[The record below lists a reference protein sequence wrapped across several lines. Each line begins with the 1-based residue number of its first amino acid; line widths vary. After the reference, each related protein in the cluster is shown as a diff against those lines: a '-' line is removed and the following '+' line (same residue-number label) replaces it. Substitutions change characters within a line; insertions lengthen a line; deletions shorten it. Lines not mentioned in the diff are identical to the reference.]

1 MERKLI
7 FWTLFL
13 IGLIGLSGSALA
25 QGPLSPGQE
34 KLMAKRAAQADGYR
48 KLMEEIKGL
57 HIDSQ
62 TYVRDYIAE
71 SDQIATAFSDFMKGM
86 KLDGPPRYM
95 PDGTCEV
102 DVKVTL
108 QQVMQ
113 CLKRI
118 NLDYPDPK
126 RTRMSFDQMGQY
138 TKKTVFTVTGVGLP
152 PGQKAESAAPKGV
165 SYKTAGI
172 PGWENVTPQGRLLA
186 ERGALTDA
194 RRNLAETVKG
204 LKVSGNT
211 LVRDF
216 VVLNDQI
223 QTSLN
228 TFVNGMKESG
238 PYRYLPDGICE
249 VDVEV
254 TIQDVIKELNTIR
267 QHYHAGF
274 PPQCIFRET
283 TFEKILDW
291 GPPKVIKATGN
302 AAIPAKGYLKGR
314 PAGATSDASPAG
326 DVGPAMPPW
335 ASQTA
340 RARGTGVPREGE
352 TGTAAR
358 LNTERA
364 AEAVARRNLVEKVYG
379 VHIDANTTVRNYMTV
394 SDKVKAEVSQYL
406 AGAQVVGEP
415 TVMPDG
421 SIEIEL
427 ELPFEGLWQIVSS
440 GQLAK
445 SE

>member
-1 MERKLI
+1 MERKTI
-7 FWTLFL
+7 FRVLFL
-13 IGLIGLSGSALA
+13 MGLAGLSGAALA

-34 KLMAKRAAQADGYR
+34 KLMARRAAQADGYR

-57 HIDSQ
+57 HIDAQ

-108 QQVMQ
+108 QQIMQ

-126 RTRMSFDQMGQY
+126 RTRMSFDQMGRY

-152 PGQKAESAAPKGV
+152 PGQKAESSAPKGA

-223 QTSLN
+223 ETSLN
-228 TFVNGMKESG
+228 TFINGVKEAG

-254 TIQDVIKELNTIR
+254 TIQDIVKELNTIR
-267 QHYHAGF
+267 QHYYTGF
-274 PPQCIFRET
+274 PPQSVFRDT
-283 TFEKILDW
+283 TFERILDW
-291 GPPKVIKATGN
+291 GPPKVIRATGS
-302 AAIPAKGYLKGR
+302 AAIPERGYLKGR
-314 PAGATSDASPAG
+314 GNSPAG
-326 DVGPAMPPW
+326 DVGAAMPPW

-340 RARGTGVPREGE
+340 RARGTGVPKEGD
-352 TGTAAR
+352 TGPAAR

-379 VHIDANTTVRNYMTV
+379 VHIDASTTVRDYMTV

-421 SIEIEL
+421 SIEIEM
-427 ELPFEGLWQIVSS
+427 ELPLSGLWQIVGS

-445 SE
+445 NE

>member
-1 MERKLI
+1 MRIAVPMMSLACLVA
-7 FWTLFL
+7 FAGAL
-13 IGLIGLSGSALA
+13 LA
-25 QGPLSPGQE
+25 QPLSPGQD
-34 KLMAKRAAQADGYR
+34 KLMAKRAAQVDAYR
-48 KLMEEIKGL
+48 KLTEEIKG
-57 HIDSQ
+57 IQINST
-62 TYVRDYIAE
+62 TYVRDFIAE
-71 SDQIATAFSDFMKGM
+71 SDQINSAFSEFIKGL
-86 KLDGPPRYM
+86 KVDGQPRYM

-138 TKKTVFTVTGVGLP
+138 TKKTVFTATGVGLP
-152 PGQKAESAAPKGV
+152 PSQKPESMAPKGADL
-165 SYKTAGI
+165 KTAGI

-186 ERGALTDA
+186 ERAALTDA

-204 LKVSGNT
+204 LKVTGNT
-211 LVRDF
+211 YVRDF

-228 TFVNGMKESG
+228 TFISGIKEVS
-238 PYRYLPDGICE
+238 PYRYMPDGICE

-254 TIQDVIKELNTIR
+254 TIQDVIKQLNTLR
-267 QHYHAGF
+267 THYHTGF
-274 PPQCIFRET
+274 PPQCVFHDV
-283 TFEKILDW
+283 TFEKIIDW

-302 AAIPAKGYLKGR
+302 GAVPAKGYMRKAAGSSASTGELQ
-314 PAGATSDASPAG
+314 PALPA
-326 DVGPAMPPW
+326 W
-335 ASQTA
+335 ASQSAHAT
-340 RARGTGVPREGE
+340 GTGVPREGE

-379 VHIDANTTVRNYMTV
+379 VRIDATTTVRDYITV
-394 SDKVKAEVSQYL
+394 NDTVKTQVEQFL
-406 AGAQVVGEP
+406 AGARIVGEP
-415 TVMPDG
+415 RVMPDG
-421 SIEIEL
+421 SIEVEIEVPL
-427 ELPFEGLWQIVSS
+427 DGLWQIVSS
-440 GQLAK
+440 TTLAQG
-445 SE
+445 E

>member
-1 MERKLI
+1 MMERKAMFRALV
-7 FWTLFL
+7 LL
-13 IGLIGLSGSALA
+13 ALMGLAASALA

-62 TYVRDYIAE
+62 TYVRDYVAE
-71 SDQIATAFSDFMKGM
+71 SDQIATAFSDYMKGM

-108 QQVMQ
+108 KQIMQ

-126 RTRMSFDQMGQY
+126 RTRMSFDKMGQY
-138 TKKTVFTVTGVGLP
+138 TKKTVFKVTGVGVP
-152 PGQKAESAAPKGV
+152 PGQKAEATAPKGV
-165 SYKTAGI
+165 SYKTAGV

-204 LKVSGNT
+204 LKVTGDT

-223 QTSLN
+223 QTNLN
-228 TFVNGMKESG
+228 TFINGVKEAG

-254 TIQDVIKELNTIR
+254 TIQDVVKELNTIR
-267 QHYHAGF
+267 QHYYAGF
-274 PPQCIFRET
+274 PPHSVFRET
-283 TFEKILDW
+283 TFESILGW

-314 PAGATSDASPAG
+314 SAGQTSDAG
-326 DVGPAMPPW
+326 QAMPSW
-335 ASQTA
+335 ASETVKA
-340 RARGTGVPREGE
+340 KGTGVPKEGE

-358 LNTERA
+358 LNAERA
-364 AEAVARRNLVEKVYG
+364 AETVARRNLVEKVYG
-379 VHIDANTTVRNYMTV
+379 VHIDATTTVLDYMTV
-394 SDKVKAEVSQYL
+394 NDKVKAEVSRFL
-406 AGAQVVGEP
+406 AGAQMVGKP

-421 SIEIEL
+421 SIEVEM
-427 ELPFEGLWQIVSS
+427 ELPLSGLWQIVSG